1 MRALALIQGVFV
13 ALAVL
18 VFSGLSITWVFAG
31 VGLFFFVVD
40 CIVFYDIVCGRTETP
55 MSRFIR
61 WLTEKS

>member
-13 ALAVL
+13 VLAVL

-31 VGLFFFVVD
+31 TGLFFFAVD
-40 CIVFYDIVCGRTETP
+40 CIVFYDIVRGRKGTP
-55 MSRFIR
+55 VDRFVR